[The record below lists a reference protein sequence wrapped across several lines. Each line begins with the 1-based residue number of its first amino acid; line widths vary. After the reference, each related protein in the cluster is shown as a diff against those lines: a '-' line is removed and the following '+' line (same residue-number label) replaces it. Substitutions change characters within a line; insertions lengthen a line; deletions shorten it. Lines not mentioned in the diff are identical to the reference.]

1 MQQVMQRLTDAAG
14 HGYVMSG
21 DSKKAKD
28 STATTTAAAA
38 AAGEWDTAPSD
49 GTRPSSPSAREG
61 ESDGATT
68 DGNPGG
74 GEIFSL
80 PAESRL
86 LLEQAG
92 VPLRRKDSAHLDA
105 SGEFGGVMDSVPG
118 VGLLGTGVGSLP
130 SPGGSVVSYS
140 STARAES
147 ILGTSSVSTMSEVG
161 GAAERGGALH
171 RRRFRE
177 PTSFR

>member
-1 MQQVMQRLTDAAG
+1 MQRLTDAAG

-21 DSKKAKD
+21 DNKKAKD
-28 STATTTAAAA
+28 STSTATTAAAA
-38 AAGEWDTAPSD
+38 GGHGEWDTAPSD
-49 GTRPSSPSAREG
+49 GTRPSSPSARGG

-68 DGNPGG
+68 DGNTGG
-74 GEIFSL
+74 REIFSL

-92 VPLRRKDSAHLDA
+92 VPLRRRDSAHLDPSSE
-105 SGEFGGVMDSVPG
+105 SGGAVDSVPG
-118 VGLLGTGVGSLP
+118 VGLLGGGGGGLP

-140 STARAES
+140 STARSES
-147 ILGTSSVSTMSEVG
+147 ILGTSSVSTMSEAG
-161 GAAERGGALH
+161 GAAERGGASN

-177 PTSFR
+177 PTSFK